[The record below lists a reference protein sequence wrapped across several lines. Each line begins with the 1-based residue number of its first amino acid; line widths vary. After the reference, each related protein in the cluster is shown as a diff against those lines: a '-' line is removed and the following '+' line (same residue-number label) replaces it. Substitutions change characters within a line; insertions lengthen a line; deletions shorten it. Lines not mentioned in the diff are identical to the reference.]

1 MLRRAVISCHNGKT
15 LSIKANHSNSNILCI
30 QALLNFHSKNINVSS
45 SKDDVD
51 GLGVPESI
59 SPQGVQG
66 KLFSADSSSICNLNQ
81 QWMSTCLNHSKRA
94 QPSLQ
99 GVPDGTGMSNK
110 SMSSFQAAEKEDNLA
125 SLFQ

>member
-81 QWMSTCLNHSKRA
+81 QWMSTCLKKLATYGEDCTQFKIWLENCYKLGDQDCIVQYQSFRA
-94 QPSLQ
+94 
-99 GVPDGTGMSNK
+99 GR
-110 SMSSFQAAEKEDNLA
+110 
-125 SLFQ
+125 